1 VTQSQPLIQNL
12 GRLYSHISPLR
23 RKQFVLLLVLMILAA
38 FAEVFSIGAVLPFLT
53 VLMSPEVVYE
63 HSYAQPFIRYFGLV
77 SPDQLLLPMTI
88 AFGFA
93 ALLAGGMRLLLL
105 WAGTK
110 VSYLTGADLTIK
122 VYRGTLYQPYS
133 VHVSRNSSAIIN
145 TMVGKVNAAIQSTII
160 PVLNIISSVTML
172 VVTLS
177 FLLVIEPKITIIT
190 FGGFGLIYIAIVS
203 LTAKFLF
210 NNGSRIAREH
220 TQVVKLLQEGL
231 GSIRDILLDGTQ
243 ELYCKLY
250 RKSDLPL
257 RRAQGIN
264 VFIGSSPRF
273 GIEALGMTFLAF
285 IVYFLAKEPGGIAQ
299 SIPVIGILALGAQ
312 RLLPVLQLSYHS
324 WSTIQGARAQV
335 ADVLFFL
342 DQPIPDYAGKAS
354 LELLPFQHELNF
366 NQLSFSYGPEEPKVL
381 NQIDLSIAKGARV
394 GFIGAT
400 GSGKSTLIDIVM
412 GLLSPTKGSMSIDGE
427 VITEDNFRSWQ
438 KHIAHVPQSIF
449 LADSSIED
457 NIALG
462 VPKDQVDFERIKK
475 AAKRAQLADLI
486 ECWPKKYQTFVG
498 ERGVRLS
505 GGQRQRIGIA
515 RALYK
520 QADVLIL
527 DEATSSLD
535 SETEKEVMQAIN
547 DLSDDLSD
555 DLTIII
561 VAHRLTTLS
570 SCAQIVELDKGNIK
584 RIGSYRDIVSQITV

>member
-1 VTQSQPLIQNL
+1 MKQEQSITQHL

-23 RKQFVLLLVLMILAA
+23 RKHFGLILVLMILTS
-38 FAEVFSIGAVLPFLT
+38 FAEVFSIGAVYPFLS
-53 VLMSPEVVYE
+53 VLMSPEMVFE
-63 HSYAQPFIRYFGLV
+63 HSFAQPFIQFFGLV
-77 SPDQLLLPMTI
+77 SPDQLLLPVTI
-88 AFGFA
+88 AFGLT

-105 WAGTK
+105 WSSTK
-110 VSYLTGADLTIK
+110 VAYLTGADLTIK

-133 VHVSRNSSAIIN
+133 VHISRNSSAVIN
-145 TMVGKVNAAIQSTII
+145 TMVSKVNAAIQSTII

-203 LTAKFLF
+203 LTAKILA

-231 GSIRDILLDGTQ
+231 GGIRDILLDGTQ

-342 DQPIPDYAGKAS
+342 DQPIPDYAGKSS

-366 NQLSFSYGPEEPKVL
+366 NQLSFSYGPKEPKVL

-486 ECWPKKYQTFVG
+486 ECWPKKYQTFFG

-547 DLSDDLSD
+547 DLSDDL
-555 DLTIII
+555 TIII

-570 SCAQIVELDKGNIK
+570 SCTQIVELDKGNIK

>member
-1 VTQSQPLIQNL
+1 MTQSQPLIQNL

-145 TMVGKVNAAIQSTII
+145 AMVGKVNAAIQSTII

>member
-1 VTQSQPLIQNL
+1 MTQSQPLIQNL

-210 NNGSRIAREH
+210 KNGSRIAREH

-231 GSIRDILLDGTQ
+231 GGIRDILLDGTQ

-312 RLLPVLQLSYHS
+312 RILPVLQLSYHS

-342 DQPIPDYAGKAS
+342 DQPIPDYAGKSS
-354 LELLPFQHELNF
+354 LELLPFQHEINF

-547 DLSDDLSD
+547 DLSDDL
-555 DLTIII
+555 TIII

-570 SCAQIVELDKGNIK
+570 SCTQIVELDKGNIK
-584 RIGSYRDIVSQITV
+584 RIGSYRDVVSQITV

>member
-1 VTQSQPLIQNL
+1 
-12 GRLYSHISPLR
+12 
-23 RKQFVLLLVLMILAA
+23 MILAA

-210 NNGSRIAREH
+210 KNGSRIAREH

-231 GSIRDILLDGTQ
+231 GGIRDILLDGTQ

-312 RLLPVLQLSYHS
+312 RILPVLQLSYHS

-342 DQPIPDYAGKAS
+342 DQPIPDYAGKSS

-547 DLSDDLSD
+547 DLSDDL
-555 DLTIII
+555 TIII

-570 SCAQIVELDKGNIK
+570 SCTQIVELDKGNIK
-584 RIGSYRDIVSQITV
+584 RIGSYRDVVSQITV

>member
-53 VLMSPEVVYE
+53 VLMSPEVVFE

-105 WAGTK
+105 WAATK

-190 FGGFGLIYIAIVS
+190 FSGFGLIYIAIVS

-231 GSIRDILLDGTQ
+231 GGIRDILLDGTQ

-264 VFIGSSPRF
+264 AFIGSSPRF

-342 DQPIPDYAGKAS
+342 DQPIPDYAGKSS
-354 LELLPFQHELNF
+354 LELLPFQHEINF
-366 NQLSFSYGPEEPKVL
+366 NQLSFSYGSEEPKVL
-381 NQIDLSIAKGARV
+381 NEIDLSIAKGARV
-394 GFIGAT
+394 GFIGET

-547 DLSDDLSD
+547 DLSDDL
-555 DLTIII
+555 TIII

-570 SCAQIVELDKGNIK
+570 SCTQIVELDDKGNIK
-584 RIGSYRDIVSQITV
+584 RIGSYRDVVSQITV

>member
-1 VTQSQPLIQNL
+1 MTQSQPLIQNL

-23 RKQFVLLLVLMILAA
+23 KKQFVLLLVLMILAA

-63 HSYAQPFIRYFGLV
+63 HSYTQPFIRYFGLV

-88 AFGFA
+88 AFGFV

-203 LTAKFLF
+203 LTAKILV

-231 GSIRDILLDGTQ
+231 GGIRDILLDGTQ

-342 DQPIPDYAGKAS
+342 DQPIPDYAGKSS

-462 VPKDQVDFERIKK
+462 VPKDQVDFEKIKK

-547 DLSDDLSD
+547 DLSDDL
-555 DLTIII
+555 TIII

-570 SCAQIVELDKGNIK
+570 SCTQIVELDKGNIK